1 MLNKGGDHIYI
12 IEKAYD
18 KKDNHVNCALYK
30 NEYDCCR
37 EVLEFAV
44 ELKEQGLK
52 ISTIR
57 QKITAIKYWYEY
69 LEEKNKKFDDYFTSE
84 IQKNFIEF
92 MDNQVNRNKRN
103 NIHLVEN
110 KNRLTGFEA
119 STLNRRLSNIRKY
132 YKYLSKNYD
141 NISKE
146 NIPFQ
151 ITKDS
156 NNLIKRKE
164 KKKKID
170 YFTQSEI
177 EKIINAC
184 RNIRDKAIF
193 VTLLTTGLRLGE
205 LCSLTID
212 SLDYKSNKLH
222 LRYNDE
228 AGVLKGG
235 GRDVFLT
242 KKTKQILRKYILFNR
257 NKITN
262 YKSLFVKI
270 NNKKGQPVTRNTVQQ
285 LFKRLKKRT
294 GINDCHA
301 HKTRHTFA
309 TTLYELMKKKDK
321 SPLIKLSNILGH
333 KNIES
338 TKIYTHITNNE
349 FDRLSEINNNY
360 WEDLLSQII

>member
-1 MLNKGGDHIYI
+1 MYKI
-12 IEKAYD
+12 KKVYD
-18 KKDNHVNCALYK
+18 DDYNHVNYALYK
-30 NEYDCCR
+30 NKYECCS
-37 EVLEFAV
+37 EVLEFAI
-44 ELKEQGLK
+44 ELKEQGLN

-57 QKITAIKYWYEY
+57 QKITAIKYWYKY
-69 LEEKNKKFDDYFTSE
+69 LEKKDKKFDDYFTSE
-84 IQKNFIEF
+84 IQRNFIEF
-92 MDNQVNRNKRN
+92 MDNQINRNKRN

-110 KNRLTGFEA
+110 KNKLTGFEA
-119 STLNRRLSNIRKY
+119 STLNRRLSNIRKF

-146 NIPFQ
+146 NIPFE

-177 EKIINAC
+177 EKMIDAC
-184 RNIRDKAIF
+184 RNIRDRAIF

-205 LCSLTID
+205 LCSLTIE
-212 SLDYKSNKLH
+212 SIDYNHNKLH
-222 LRYNDE
+222 LGYNDE
-228 AGVLKGG
+228 TGVLKGG

-242 KKTKQILRKYILFNR
+242 QKTKKILRRYIIFNR
-257 NKITN
+257 NKNTN
-262 YKSLFVKI
+262 YNSIFVKI
-270 NNKKGQPVTRNTVQQ
+270 NNKKGQPANRNTVQQ

-338 TKIYTHITNNE
+338 TKIYTHITNDE
-349 FDRLSEINNNY
+349 FERLSEINNNY
-360 WEDLLSQII
+360 WEDILSQII

>member
-1 MLNKGGDHIYI
+1 MYI
-12 IEKAYD
+12 I
-18 KKDNHVNCALYK
+18 KKVYNEDDNHVNYALYK
-30 NEYDCCR
+30 NKYKCCYK
-37 EVLEFAV
+37 VLEFAD
-44 ELKEQGLK
+44 ELKEQGLN

-57 QKITAIKYWYEY
+57 QKITAIKYWYRY
-69 LEEKNKKFDDYFTSE
+69 LEKKNIKFDDYFTSE
-84 IQKNFIEF
+84 IQRNFIEF
-92 MDNQVNRNKRN
+92 MDNQINRNKRN

-110 KNRLTGFEA
+110 KKMLKGFKA
-119 STLNRRLSNIRKY
+119 STLNRRLSNIRKF
-132 YKYLSKNYD
+132 YKYLSKNYN

-146 NIPFQ
+146 NIPFE

-170 YFTQSEI
+170 YFTKSEI
-177 EKIINAC
+177 EKIIDAC

-193 VTLLTTGLRLGE
+193 ITLLTTGLRLGE

-212 SLDYKSNKLH
+212 SIDYKHNKLR

-242 KKTKQILRKYILFNR
+242 KKTKQILRKYILFSR

-270 NNKKGQPVTRNTVQQ
+270 NNKKGQPVTGNTVNSF
-285 LFKRLKKRT
+285 LR
-294 GINDCHA
+294 D
-301 HKTRHTFA
+301 
-309 TTLYELMKKKDK
+309 
-321 SPLIKLSNILGH
+321 
-333 KNIES
+333 
-338 TKIYTHITNNE
+338 
-349 FDRLSEINNNY
+349 
-360 WEDLLSQII
+360 